1 MEPQMHEAVTAFT
14 AIYSLDTRDST
25 VMYVKSQ

>member
-14 AIYSLDTRDST
+14 ASLVTVHVT